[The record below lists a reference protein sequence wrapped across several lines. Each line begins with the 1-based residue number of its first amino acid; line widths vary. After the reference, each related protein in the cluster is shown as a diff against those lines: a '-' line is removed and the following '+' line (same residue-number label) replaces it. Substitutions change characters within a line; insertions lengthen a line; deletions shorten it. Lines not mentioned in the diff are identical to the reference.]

1 MSRNRFGE
9 WALVQIKNRTLT
21 PSATLM
27 AGMLIDLVRE
37 GSLKDDKKYG
47 YRGNKPLNF
56 LRKPRSGDDAAEAP
70 RNSVRA
76 RATPAAG

>member
-47 YRGNKPLNF
+47 YKGNKPLNF
-56 LRKPRSGDDAAEAP
+56 LRRNKLRPEDPAVDTPRKSAGDALSEA
-70 RNSVRA
+70 
-76 RATPAAG
+76 